1 MAFDSRKKLG
11 TTKIEE
17 RRDMRAP
24 RRLKNI
30 VNGISFMGLVPI
42 PVQCSVEKI
51 NVLSVA

>member
-17 RRDMRAP
+17 RREMWVP
-24 RRLKNI
+24 RRLN
-30 VNGISFMGLVPI
+30 NMGKLIILHRIGADPG
-42 PVQCSVEKI
+42 SVFSRKI